1 MPSKERSIM
10 AYSSTISHTGGFSL
24 KTPFAAIGAFFAAI
38 GNAMIAA
45 SSNSARLQKVEMLNA
60 KSDAELAEMGIKRDD
75 IVHHVFRDLYYI

>member
-1 MPSKERSIM
+1 
-10 AYSSTISHTGGFSL
+10 
-24 KTPFAAIGAFFAAI
+24 
-38 GNAMIAA
+38 MIAA